1 MTHWTSMQQNIIWE
15 TRRISE
21 IKSRI
26 TSSTTPDDKC
36 IDYPHQPCANQHN
49 CSTLPLLIWLIPPRL
64 KQQQTLTLITP
75 PLTLLILQPRLG
87 LPSAPPVC
95 NKLQIAEIIINK
107 NSKKKKKETEL
118 WMLQR
123 KNLQKEKYALIMLIS
138 WLLQQQQCLS
148 RWQCL
153 SKVNTNLL
161 GTSHGRNKTNTQH
174 GVSRDV
180 SPKRNRSH
188 TWLFLNPSR
197 EKNKYVTVPSLF
209 QCLHCL
215 CCLWESAWE
224 STHVHAYKKKKHVTC
239 RRREWSHAYTGVPH

>member
-1 MTHWTSMQQNIIWE
+1 
-15 TRRISE
+15 
-21 IKSRI
+21 
-26 TSSTTPDDKC
+26 
-36 IDYPHQPCANQHN
+36 
-49 CSTLPLLIWLIPPRL
+49 
-64 KQQQTLTLITP
+64 
-75 PLTLLILQPRLG
+75 
-87 LPSAPPVC
+87 
-95 NKLQIAEIIINK
+95 
-107 NSKKKKKETEL
+107 
-118 WMLQR
+118 MLQR

-148 RWQCL
+148 RWQRL

-161 GTSHGRNKTNTQH
+161 GTSHGRKKTNTQH

-224 STHVHAYKKKKHVTC
+224 STHVHAYKKKNTSHVVVESDHTHTRGFLIRQC
-239 RRREWSHAYTGVPH
+239 EWSHFVSLLKVCMSCLVPSI